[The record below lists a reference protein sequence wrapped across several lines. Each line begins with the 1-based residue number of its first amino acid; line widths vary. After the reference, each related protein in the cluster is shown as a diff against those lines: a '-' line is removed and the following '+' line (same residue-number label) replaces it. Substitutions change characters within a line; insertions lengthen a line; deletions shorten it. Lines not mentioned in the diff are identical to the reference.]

1 MKGHDVPGVMITVL
15 CLEIAVREQLESKQF
30 FKVVVI
36 TIILCVWVFCLHVY
50 LCTTCRVP
58 AEASVS
64 SFRAK

>member
-36 TIILCVWVFCLHVY
+36 TIILCV
-50 LCTTCRVP
+50 
-58 AEASVS
+58 
-64 SFRAK
+64 